1 MQRKILLVD
10 DEASLRRTMS
20 LGLSQ
25 HGYDTEPCENGV
37 NALKKL
43 ESYVKNQVNLDAVV
57 VDIKLPDI
65 DGIKLVKIIKFKYP
79 GIPIVLITGYAD
91 RYNLEEIR
99 NLKIGAFLEKPFS
112 PDDLSEQ
119 VAQILASRSS
129 EAQKEEPREGIS
141 QSAYILVKLTN
152 DADFFEIYRR
162 LYYLDGVLYCDAT
175 KGNYDV
181 FLLLQA
187 DSMEKLQEICDTQ
200 VKTIKG
206 VASADFLKV
215 GRPIL
220 DDSISSL
227 LNAAEDALSEGSG
240 MMGRTRDMSH
250 RVCSYVLMEVEREKM
265 DQVYPTLKLYDNVVF
280 CDYTQGTF
288 NLVLF
293 VTGHHFNQIDN
304 FIQQKVI
311 NLDGVLKVKE
321 YPIVN
326 LFEM

>member
-1 MQRKILLVD
+1 VD

-25 HGYDTEPCENGV
+25 LGYDTEPCENGV

-43 ESYVKNQVNLDAVV
+43 ESYVKNKINLDAVV

-99 NLKIGAFLEKPFS
+99 NLKVGAFMEKPFS
-112 PDDLSEQ
+112 ADDLSQQ
-119 VAQILASRSS
+119 VAQILATHSN
-129 EAQKEEPREGIS
+129 ETLQEESREGMS
-141 QSAYILVKLTN
+141 QSAYILVKISN
-152 DADFFEIYRR
+152 EADFFEIYRR
-162 LYYLDGVLYCDAT
+162 LYYLEGVLYCDAT
-175 KGNYDV
+175 KGNYDI

-187 DSMEKLQEICDTQ
+187 DSMEKCREICDTQ

-206 VASADFLKV
+206 VASADFMEV

-220 DDSISSL
+220 DDSINSL
-227 LNAAEDALSEGSG
+227 LNAAEDAFSEGSN
-240 MMGRTRDMSH
+240 MIGRARDMSN
-250 RVCSYVLMEVEREKM
+250 RVCSYVLMEVEREKL
-265 DQVYPTLKLYDNVVF
+265 DQVYPTLKLYDNVIF
-280 CDYTQGTF
+280 CDYTRGTF

-293 VTGHHFNQIDN
+293 VTGHHFHEIDN